1 MKLNSSILKDFL
13 EESYPV
19 KQYGRGND
27 RLTLERPVFY
37 TGESNVLKDNRVY
50 LSVADQLPRNPV
62 FAGNVVLICTGTP
75 SSAYISGSC
84 VCLTVLEEA
93 NLFQVFNVVQD
104 IYDKFD
110 RWEAGLREIL
120 ETTSDI
126 QAMIDLSEPILNNP
140 IVVIDTDYVIQ
151 GHSRVID
158 EREEFA
164 DFRPDA
170 NSFMRQKLIVQNIWG
185 TDTDMSMTKPFLV
198 EYNNAFHFSKNLFDD
213 GTYVGNI
220 SVNFYVRPFRTSDNI
235 IAQYFS
241 AQIETALTQTNTL
254 SSGGKEVTRNIFLTL
269 LKGYPMSGQARQHME
284 STMRHKTFR
293 CIRAIPREQS
303 KKKLPV
309 SYFCRLI
316 EKRFPKSTAF
326 EYENSILIMSELPED
341 CLTGGMSEKNE
352 KMNEV
357 LSSMAM
363 IAGISVLFSGKELP
377 KLRYY
382 YLQTGVAIGIGMEED
397 AEENIYYFEKYIL
410 THMLYGCISE
420 LPKELLFPMGFK
432 RLLAYDA
439 TTQTDYMETL
449 RVYLDTNMNVAKS
462 AERLYIHRSTFLER
476 VRKIERFLGVS
487 LKEPEERLLV
497 NMLLR
502 ILEIGSQERK
512 EQPNEDWQK
521 TPENK
526 KPAERTYQELEGL
539 L

>member
-19 KQYGRGND
+19 KQYGRGPEK
-27 RLTLERPVFY
+27 LTLERPVFY
-37 TGESNVLKDNRVY
+37 TGENNVLKDNRVY

-62 FAGNVVLICTGTP
+62 FAGNVVLICVGTP

-93 NLFQVFNVVQD
+93 GLFQVFNAVQD

-110 RWEAGLREIL
+110 RWESGLREIL

-126 QAMIDLSEPILNNP
+126 QAMVDLSEPVLNNP
-140 IVVIDTDYVIQ
+140 IVVIDTDYVVQ
-151 GHSRVID
+151 GHSRLID

-170 NSFMRQKLIVQNIWG
+170 NGFMRQKLIVQNIWG

-198 EYNNAFHFSKNLFDD
+198 DFNHAFHFSMNLFDS
-213 GTYVGNI
+213 GSYVGNI
-220 SVNFYVRPFRTSDNI
+220 SINFYVRPFRTSDNI
-235 IAQYFS
+235 IAQYLS
-241 AQIETALTQTNTL
+241 AQVEKALARTNTL
-254 SSGGKEVTRNIFLTL
+254 SYGGKEVKRNIFQAL
-269 LKGYPMSGQARQHME
+269 LKGYPISGQARQYME
-284 STMRHKTFR
+284 STMKHEAFR

-326 EYENSILIMSELPED
+326 EYENSILILNEYPEEYLVREVD
-341 CLTGGMSEKNE
+341 EEDG

-363 IAGISVLFSGKELP
+363 IAGISVWFSGEELP

-382 YLQTGVAIGIGMEED
+382 YLQTGVAIGIGMERH
-397 AEENIYYFEKYIL
+397 AEGTIYYFEKYIL
-410 THMLYGCISE
+410 AHMLYGCISE
-420 LPKELLFPMGFK
+420 LPKELLYPMGFK
-432 RLLAYDA
+432 RLLAYDSA
-439 TTQTDYMETL
+439 TQTDYIETL

-476 VRKIERFLGVS
+476 VRKIEKFLGVS
-487 LKEPEERLLV
+487 LKDPEERLLI

-502 ILEIGSQERK
+502 LLEIGKQ
-512 EQPNEDWQK
+512 EQPDADWQK
-521 TPENK
+521 PPENIEF
-526 KPAERTYQELEGL
+526 AERNYKELEGL